1 MIALN
6 GFLPNTVLKLK
17 NMRNHLFRTLFC
29 CFIAGLIILS
39 GSAYGHEV
47 NKNAIALLVAKDK
60 AGKTVGTGSGFV
72 ARPEGTLVTNYHV
85 LVDAYSM
92 EAHFPDGSHSNVEAI
107 FKVDRTQDFAI
118 LKLKEGFYST
128 LEIGDSSSVTAY
140 DYTSAIG
147 YPSAQVK
154 QQEDK
159 VEGQLVQTYGFV
171 LGIHPQA
178 LPKVPYIYTTTP
190 FSPGFSGGPV
200 VNKSNQVVGLATVE
214 GRSINLALPIN
225 PVKEFLNQKNTF
237 SFQTLLKEDL
247 ASREAMYYRGNYFL
261 YGLGDP
267 DKAIAEF
274 EKILKQDPSF
284 TLAHY
289 DLAVAYRDLGMPE
302 KSIAQYEKTLEL
314 APNFPEALSNL
325 GGYYFRSGKLDQ
337 SVKLF
342 KKAVQA
348 YPNFIQGLS
357 NLGAALNKQGHPAE
371 AIAHLKK
378 ALSLDPDFSIANFN
392 LGNSLFALNRLDEA
406 QKTFELSQKQGIDF
420 LSMHWKLY
428 EIHKK
433 NQNPLGMKKELE
445 TILKI
450 DPSNEEAK
458 KKVSELPVA
467 H

>member
-1 MIALN
+1 
-6 GFLPNTVLKLK
+6 
-17 NMRNHLFRTLFC
+17 MRKRLILTILC
-29 CFIAGLIILS
+29 CFTACLMVLS
-39 GSAYGHEV
+39 GSAFAHEV
-47 NKNAIALLVAKDK
+47 NKNAIALLIAKDK

-85 LVDAYSM
+85 LIDAYSI
-92 EAHFPDGSHSNVEAI
+92 EVHFPDGSRSNVKGI
-107 FKVDRTQDFAI
+107 FKVDRTMDFAI

-128 LEIGDSSSVTAY
+128 LEIGNSSSMGAY

-147 YPSAQVK
+147 YPSAQVAE
-154 QQEDK
+154 QDDH
-159 VEGQLVQTYGFV
+159 VRGQLVQTYGFV

-178 LPKVPYIYTTTP
+178 HPNIPFIYTTTP

-200 VNKSNQVVGLATVE
+200 VNKTNQVVGLATVE

-225 PVKEFLNQKNTF
+225 PIKEFLDQKTTF
-237 SFQTLLKEDL
+237 PFKTLIKEDKTSL
-247 ASREAMYYRGNYFL
+247 EAMYYRGNYFL

-267 DKAIAEF
+267 NKAITEF
-274 EKILKQDPSF
+274 EKVLAQNPNF
-284 TLAHY
+284 ALAHY

-302 KSIAQYEKTLEL
+302 KSISQYEKTLEL
-314 APNFPEALSNL
+314 SPDFPEALSNL

-348 YPNFIQGLS
+348 YPNFIQARS
-357 NLGAALNKQGHPAE
+357 NLGAALNKQGHPEE

-378 ALSLDPDFSIANFN
+378 ALSLDPEFSIANFN
-392 LGNSLFALNRLDEA
+392 LGNSLFALNRLNEA
-406 QKTFELSQKQGIDF
+406 QKRFELSQKQGIDF

-433 NQNPLGMKKELE
+433 NQNPLGAKKELE
-445 TILKI
+445 TILEI
-450 DPSNEEAK
+450 DPLNEEAK
-458 KKVSELPVA
+458 NKISELPIA

>member
-1 MIALN
+1 
-6 GFLPNTVLKLK
+6 
-17 NMRNHLFRTLFC
+17 MRNRLFLSIFY
-29 CFIAGLIILS
+29 FIIISVLILS
-39 GSAYGHEV
+39 GSASGHEV
-47 NKNAIALLVAKDK
+47 NKNAVALLIAKDK

-72 ARPEGTLVTNYHV
+72 AQPEGTLVTNYHV
-85 LVDAYSM
+85 LVDAYSIDV
-92 EAHFPDGSHSNVEAI
+92 HFPNGSHTNVEGI
-107 FKVDRTQDFAI
+107 FKVDRVKDFAI

-128 LEIGDSSSVTAY
+128 LEIGDSSSMKSY
-140 DYTSAIG
+140 DYTSALG
-147 YPSAQVK
+147 FPAAQVTEQK
-154 QQEDK
+154 DK

-171 LGIHPQA
+171 LGIHSQA
-178 LPKVPYIYTTTP
+178 HPNIPFIYTTTP

-200 VNKSNQVVGLATVE
+200 VNKSNRVVGLATVE

-225 PVKEFLNQKNTF
+225 SVKQFLNQKNVF
-237 SFQTLLKEDL
+237 SLQKLLEEDRTSL
-247 ASREAMYYRGNYFL
+247 EAMYYRGNYFL

-274 EKILKQDPSF
+274 EKILAKDPSYA
-284 TLAHY
+284 LAHY

-314 APNFPEALSNL
+314 SPDFPEALSNL

-348 YPNFIQGLS
+348 YPNFVQALS
-357 NLGAALNKQGHPAE
+357 NLGAALNKQGQPEE
-371 AIAHLKK
+371 AITHLKK
-378 ALSLDPDFSIANFN
+378 ALSLDPEFSIANFN

-406 QKTFELSQKQGIDF
+406 QKMFELSQKQGIDF

-433 NQNPLGMKKELE
+433 NQNPLGAKKELE
-445 TILKI
+445 TILEI
-450 DPSNEEAK
+450 DPLNEEAK
-458 KKVSELPVA
+458 KKLSELPRL